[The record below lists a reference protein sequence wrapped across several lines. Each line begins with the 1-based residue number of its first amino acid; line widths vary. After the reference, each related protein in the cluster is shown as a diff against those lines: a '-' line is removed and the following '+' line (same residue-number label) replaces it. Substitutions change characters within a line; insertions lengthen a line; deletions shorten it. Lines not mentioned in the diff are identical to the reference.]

1 MCFLH
6 VLKSMSEGKL
16 SSLRQL
22 LLFQLYLIVLKNPKE
37 VSTVSISVS
46 FRCSVHILEQ
56 GIIFWPDGLLHFS
69 RVRHLIE
76 NNQLLHALQ
85 KNTWQ
90 LSFLNFLYPL
100 SISQSVPPSVQIHG
114 KEIHCKVMLLSPIQD
129 FRLLSTCLS
138 WEDKSMQ
145 LLGFMQFMSIQLF
158 VVCKPSCCLLLK
170 SLTVLLF

>member
-16 SSLRQL
+16 SSLWQL

-90 LSFLNFLYPL
+90 LSFFKFFIPTFHFSECA
-100 SISQSVPPSVQIHG
+100 SISSDTWERDTLQGNVAVTHTGFQASQHLFIMRRQINAT
-114 KEIHCKVMLLSPIQD
+114 
-129 FRLLSTCLS
+129 FRFYAVY
-138 WEDKSMQ
+138 EYPA
-145 LLGFMQFMSIQLF
+145 
-158 VVCKPSCCLLLK
+158 VCCL
-170 SLTVLLF
+170 